1 MPTEEIDKMMRVYV
15 RAIEL
20 GYVMA
25 IKDLH
30 IEGELCEDM
39 DELHKKCLAEC
50 QDVAACALDSKSRVS
65 QRTEQ
70 ALDLWSTLS
79 KLGVQFNG

>member
-1 MPTEEIDKMMRVYV
+1 MMRVYV

-30 IEGELCEDM
+30 IEGALCEDM
-39 DELHKKCLAEC
+39 DELHERCVAEV
-50 QDVAACALDSKSRVS
+50 QDVAAYAPPSNLKVN
-65 QRTEQ
+65 QRAQKE
-70 ALDLWSTLS
+70 LELWSTMS
-79 KLGVQFNG
+79 KLGVQFNGQDSHRH